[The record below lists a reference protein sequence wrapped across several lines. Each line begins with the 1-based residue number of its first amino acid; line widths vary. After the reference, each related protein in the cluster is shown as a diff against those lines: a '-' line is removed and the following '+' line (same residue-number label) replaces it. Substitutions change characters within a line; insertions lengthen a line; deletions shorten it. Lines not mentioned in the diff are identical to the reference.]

1 MVTAPLLWYLNRG
14 TGVVL
19 LVVMTLTTLLGVLAT
34 GRGFRPWWPRFVTQG
49 VHRALA
55 STSVLLL
62 LGHVVSAVVDEF
74 VDIRWWQA
82 VVPWGATYRPLYLS
96 LGTLA
101 LDLVALVVVTSLLR
115 ARLPDRVWRSVHV
128 SSYVAFGLAV
138 VHGLGTG
145 TEAGRGWFSVLTWC
159 CVSAVAL
166 SGAARLVGVRRG
178 LVGSRP

>member
-1 MVTAPLLWYLNRG
+1 MTSPLLWYLNRG

-19 LVVMTLTTLLGVLAT
+19 LVVMTLTTLLGMLAT

-49 VHRALA
+49 VHRSLA
-55 STSVLLL
+55 GTSVLLL
-62 LGHVVSAVVDEF
+62 IGHVVSAVVDEF

-145 TEAGRGWFSVLTWC
+145 TEAGRGWFPALTWC
-159 CVSAVAL
+159 CASVVAL
-166 SGAARLVGVRRG
+166 AAAARLVGVRRG
-178 LVGSRP
+178 LVRSRP